1 MCVYVS
7 IFIIYVYMFAVWIP
21 PGVGLAHLNEH
32 TDGLAL
38 AQEKVRKEFSKKTGQ
53 ALLIRHKAWTDE
65 CTKQQTVYM

>member
-1 MCVYVS
+1 MCVC
-7 IFIIYVYMFAVWIP
+7 IYIYNICIHVCSVDPSRCWACTPV
-21 PGVGLAHLNEH
+21 H